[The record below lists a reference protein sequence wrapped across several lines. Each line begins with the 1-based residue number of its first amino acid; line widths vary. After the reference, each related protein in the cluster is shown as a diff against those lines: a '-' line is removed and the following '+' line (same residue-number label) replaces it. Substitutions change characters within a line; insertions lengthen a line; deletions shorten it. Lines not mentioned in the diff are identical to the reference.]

1 MSLFNWFAKP
11 KWQSPNEQVRLTA
24 VQTGQEHDLIQQLSN
39 IAANDAS
46 LKVRKAALSRI
57 NDPALLSH
65 MATHNDHNEI
75 QKLALKKWT
84 QSLMDSDDV
93 SAIERIKDNDS
104 LIELAKSAHH
114 ANMRLKAIE
123 AINQQ
128 GTLGDLLL
136 KETDD
141 AVQQAILAK
150 LEQASTLLRIAKP
163 LKKKNKKL
171 FQQIQNKLNGGNQA
185 PDHDQ
190 QALHI
195 CQKLEAVV
203 HSQQTVNLQ
212 DIEKQWQAIEHYVSA
227 THKQRYN
234 GAYAA
239 AKMVLDPE
247 HRDSFLS
254 KQKEQRAQSQLV
266 ELQQL
271 AAKAAQSNLQQLQN
285 QVQKYQSQDI
295 SALPD
300 HAQNDYQAALSQLI
314 AARDEQFQIQKVPE
328 SATQAYDALQKVLSQ
343 EVVQP
348 HALNQFKKR
357 WSQAVQGAHPSVSL
371 KQLTAQFDQGILKLA
386 EKIEHSAKKRDE
398 AANQLLELIDQAT
411 LEIKEGHLSQAKV
424 ITNEMANLKRT
435 AGQQHPLVRKN
446 KYRIDGVWTQLKE
459 LRQWQKWS
467 NDKVRQDIIDELKSL
482 IGTAT
487 HPDAVLKKLKESNE
501 RWYALEDMEK
511 LEGDKFPSRN
521 QKMWQQFRDVSKALF
536 EPTQPFFEKRS
547 EQQNSRL
554 EDIQNLIKEM
564 KTLDLDDSE
573 ERDMARIT
581 RNAIKHLKSLD
592 QLPPNQRG
600 KVAKQLRAGIDRIDA
615 KLKTFYD
622 AAEAKKRQLIEQV
635 QALHDHEDLNDAI
648 EQAKA
653 LQGKWK
659 QAGIVKQ
666 YTERKLWKQFR
677 KANDALFKKRDA
689 AHQEKNAAYDAQRKT
704 AQGWLNEHS
713 ASLKKAKNE
722 VEIKQLTSQ
731 LTENWQAMEHP
742 IKNLDGAYQAALQ
755 KAEQAIAD
763 LQAKARLDQLNIWQQ
778 LDQQALSED
787 TAAVEQALSA
797 MSEEDRAIGQIRTSN
812 EANDDHCDALL
823 LQAEFLSGLET
834 PKKHIEARM
843 AYQVQVLSDRMAG
856 EKLVAENEQALQLLQ
871 QWYQAPKSAE
881 YHKCNKKRIDTC
893 LKALQKLV

>member
-24 VQTGQEHDLIQQLSN
+24 VQTGQEPELLQQLN
-39 IAANDAS
+39 QITAHDIS

-57 NDPALLSH
+57 NDPSQLAH
-65 MATHNDHNEI
+65 IAANNDHNDI
-75 QKLALKKWT
+75 KKLAMKKWV
-84 QSLMDSDDV
+84 QSLLDSEDV
-93 SAIERIKDNDS
+93 SAIDDIKDSES
-104 LIELAKSAHH
+104 LIELAQSASH
-114 ANMRLKAIE
+114 AKMRLKAIQ

-136 KETDD
+136 KESD
-141 AVQQAILAK
+141 ASVQQAILEK
-150 LEQASTLLRIAKP
+150 LEQASTLQRISKP

-171 FQQIQNKLNGGNQA
+171 YQQIQTKLNGGDENT
-185 PDHDQ
+185 DHDQ
-190 QALHI
+190 QALAI
-195 CQKLEAVV
+195 CQQLEAVV
-203 HSQQTVNLQ
+203 HSNQSLDLSDT
-212 DIEKQWQAIEHYVSA
+212 ERKWQAIEKHVTA
-227 THKQRYN
+227 TIKQRYS
-234 GAYAA
+234 GAFAA

-254 KQKEQRAQSQLV
+254 KQKEQRAQVQLV

-271 AAKAAQSNLQQLQN
+271 ASQAAQSSLQQLQN

-295 SALPD
+295 SALPEQ
-300 HAQNDYQAALSQLI
+300 AQNEYQNALTQLV

-328 SATQAYDALQKVLSQ
+328 SATKAYDALQKTLSQ

-411 LEIKEGHLSQAKV
+411 HEIKEGHLSKAKA
-424 ITNEMANLKRT
+424 ITNEMAGLKRI
-435 AGQQHPLVRKN
+435 AGHQHPLVRKN

-521 QKMWQQFRDVSKALF
+521 QKMWQQFRDVSKVLF

-564 KTLDLDDSE
+564 QDLDLDASE

-600 KVAKQLRAGIDRIDA
+600 KMAKQLRAGIDRIDT

-635 QALHDHEDLNDAI
+635 QALHDLEDLNEAI

-677 KANDALFKKRDA
+677 KANDALFQKRDA
-689 AHQEKNAAYDAQRKT
+689 VHQEKNAAFDAQRKT
-704 AQGWLNEHS
+704 AQAWLNEHNK
-713 ASLKKAKNE
+713 AIKKAQS
-722 VEIKQLTSQ
+722 VSEIKQLNSQ
-731 LTENWQAMEHP
+731 LTENWQSMEQP
-742 IKNLDGAYQAALQ
+742 IKNLEGAYQSALQ
-755 KAEQAIAD
+755 NAEQAITA
-763 LQAKARLDQLNIWQQ
+763 LQAKARLEQLTQWQQ
-778 LDQQALSED
+778 LDQHALSGD
-787 TAAVEQALSA
+787 QAATAQSLAD
-797 MSEEDRAIGQIRTSN
+797 MSDEDRAAGQARIEN
-812 EANDDHCDALL
+812 PADDAHCDELL
-823 LQAEFLSGLET
+823 LKAEFLSGLET
-834 PKKHIEARM
+834 PKAHMEARM
-843 AYQVQVLSDRMAG
+843 AYQVKVLSDRMAG
-856 EKLVAENEQALQLLQ
+856 EKGLAENEQALELLQ
-871 QWYQAPKSAE
+871 QWYQSPKSAE
-881 YHKCNKKRIDTC
+881 YHKSNKKRIDAC
-893 LKALQKLV
+893 LKALKKLV